1 MTPLFRSGLFVL
13 LFLFCWSSTVSAILF
28 ERRKTFESELSW
40 FVYPVVGSIPGVQDF
55 YGLGGS
61 VSGIAGSESDIT
73 IISLRGKAEYFDD
86 DFQID
91 IFSIFDIP
99 LFSNH
104 LTFTWFSTKIRN
116 AGWPEGE
123 RGIDSDPN
131 SMYYL
136 LASEVDASGG
146 EISVN
151 VLANQLEFY
160 YAYSDASVKPYGLVD
175 PNGTFYNTQT
185 AGIIESPRGYR
196 YGLYLDDT
204 DNRRDPRIG
213 YRFQYEKWGQPSS
226 RAGNSEYFQ
235 EDYNLSAYIPV
246 LAEGKGV
253 LVLNQFYGSST
264 VIKKGTI
271 DQNQFLCNNIE
282 VPGCQSILDEL
293 YARQVA
299 EAENGKATSLGGTN
313 RLRGYSTNRFYDS
326 YTNFR
331 GAEFRWYVH
340 EVQQA
345 FNFFFEKGTFAGLQL
360 AFFYEQG
367 TVSPDKASLWKNMRS
382 SYGAG
387 TRFIFNTIIV
397 RIDRGF
403 GKEGGE
409 TTFFVGYPF

>member
-1 MTPLFRSGLFVL
+1 MKLLFRRVIFVL
-13 LFLFCWSSTVSAILF
+13 LFLFCWSSTASAILF
-28 ERRKTFESELSW
+28 ERRKTFESEISW

-55 YGLGGS
+55 YGLGGT
-61 VSGIAGSESDIT
+61 VSGIGGSESDIT
-73 IISLRGKAEYFDD
+73 AISLRGKAEYFDD

-91 IFSIFDIP
+91 ILSIFDIP
-99 LFSNH
+99 LFTNH
-104 LTFTWFSTKIRN
+104 LTFTWFTTKIRN

-123 RGIDSDPN
+123 RGIDSDPD

-136 LASEVDASGG
+136 LASNVDASGG

-151 VLANQLEFY
+151 VLENQLEFY

-175 PNGTFYNTQT
+175 PNGTFYNAQN
-185 AGIIESPRGYR
+185 AEIIENPRGYR

-235 EDYNLSAYIPV
+235 EDYNLSGYIPV

-253 LVLNQFYGSST
+253 LVLNQFFGSST
-264 VIKKGTI
+264 VIKKGTV
-271 DQNQFLCNNIE
+271 DQSLYVCNNTLK
-282 VPGCQSILDEL
+282 PGCQALLDEL

-340 EVQQA
+340 EVQEA
-345 FNFFFEKGTFAGLQL
+345 FNYFLEKGTFAGLQL

>member
-1 MTPLFRSGLFVL
+1 MTPLFRRGLFVL
-13 LFLFCWSSTVSAILF
+13 LFIFCWSTTTSAILF

-55 YGLGGS
+55 YGLGGT
-61 VSGIAGSESDIT
+61 VSGIGGSESDIT
-73 IISLRGKAEYFDD
+73 VISLRGKAEYFDD

-99 LFSNH
+99 LFTNH

-175 PNGTFYNTQT
+175 PNGTFYNAQN

-226 RAGNSEYFQ
+226 RAGNSEYYQ
-235 EDYNLSAYIPV
+235 EDYNLTGYIPV
-246 LAEGKGV
+246 LDEGKGV

-271 DQNQFLCNNIE
+271 DQSQFFCNNIE
-282 VPGCQSILDEL
+282 APGCQAILDEL

-345 FNFFFEKGTFAGLQL
+345 FNYFLEKGTFAGLQL

>member
-1 MTPLFRSGLFVL
+1 MKLLFRRVIFVL
-13 LFLFCWSSTVSAILF
+13 LFLFCWSSTASAILF
-28 ERRKTFESELSW
+28 ERRKTFESEISW

-55 YGLGGS
+55 YGLGGT
-61 VSGIAGSESDIT
+61 VSGIGGSESDIT
-73 IISLRGKAEYFDD
+73 AISLRGKAEYFDD
-86 DFQID
+86 DFKID
-91 IFSIFDIP
+91 ILSIFDIP
-99 LFSNH
+99 LFTNH
-104 LTFTWFSTKIRN
+104 LTFTWFTTKIRN

-123 RGIDSDPN
+123 RGIDSDPD

-136 LASEVDASGG
+136 LASNVDASGG

-151 VLANQLEFY
+151 VLENQLEFY

-175 PNGTFYNTQT
+175 PNGTFSNAQN
-185 AGIIESPRGYR
+185 AEIIESPRGYR

-235 EDYNLSAYIPV
+235 EDYNLSGYIPV

-253 LVLNQFYGSST
+253 LVLNQFFGSST
-264 VIKKGTI
+264 VIKKGTV
-271 DQNQFLCNNIE
+271 DQSLYVCNNTLK
-282 VPGCQSILDEL
+282 PGCQALLDEL

-313 RLRGYSTNRFYDS
+313 RLRGYRTNRFYDS

-340 EVQQA
+340 EVQEA
-345 FNFFFEKGTFAGLQL
+345 FNYFLEKGTFAGLQL
-360 AFFYEQG
+360 AFFYEHG

>member
-1 MTPLFRSGLFVL
+1 MTPLFRRGLFVL
-13 LFLFCWSSTVSAILF
+13 LFIFCWSTTTSAILF

-55 YGLGGS
+55 YGLGGT
-61 VSGIAGSESDIT
+61 VSGIGGSESDIT
-73 IISLRGKAEYFDD
+73 VISLRGKAEYFDD

-99 LFSNH
+99 LFTNH

-123 RGIDSDPN
+123 RGIDSDPD

-175 PNGTFYNTQT
+175 PNGTFYNTQN

-235 EDYNLSAYIPV
+235 EDYNLSGYIPV
-246 LAEGKGV
+246 LSEGKGV

-271 DQNQFLCNNIE
+271 DQSQFFCNNIE
-282 VPGCQSILDEL
+282 APGCQAILDEL

-345 FNFFFEKGTFAGLQL
+345 FNFFLEKGTFAGLQL

>member
-1 MTPLFRSGLFVL
+1 MKTFFRSSLFVL
-13 LFLFCWSSTVSAILF
+13 LFFFAWSSSTQALLF
-28 ERRKTFESELSW
+28 ERRKTFDSEIAW
-40 FVYPVVGSIPGVQDF
+40 FIYPVVGSIPGVQDF
-55 YGLGGS
+55 YGLGGT
-61 VSGIAGSESDIT
+61 VSGIGGSESDIT
-73 IISLRGKAEYFDD
+73 AISLRGKAEYFDD

-91 IFSIFDIP
+91 ILSIFDIP
-99 LFSNH
+99 LFTEH

-116 AGWPEGE
+116 AGWPEGD
-123 RGIDSDPN
+123 RGIDSDPD

-136 LASEVDASGG
+136 LASNVDASGG

-151 VLANQLEFY
+151 VLENQLEFY

-175 PNGTFYNTQT
+175 PNGTFYNAQN
-185 AGIIESPRGYR
+185 AEIIESPRGYR

-213 YRFQYEKWGQPSS
+213 YRIQYEKWGQPSS

-253 LVLNQFYGSST
+253 LVLNQFFGSST
-264 VIKKGTI
+264 VIKKGTV
-271 DQNQFLCNNIE
+271 DQSLYVCNDTIK
-282 VPGCQSILDEL
+282 PGCQTLLDEL

-313 RLRGYSTNRFYDS
+313 RLRGYRTNRFYDS

-340 EVQQA
+340 EVQEA
-345 FNFFFEKGTFAGLQL
+345 FNYFLEKGTFAGLQL

-397 RIDRGF
+397 RVDRGF
-403 GKEGGE
+403 GNEGGE

>member
-1 MTPLFRSGLFVL
+1 MKLLFRRVIFVL
-13 LFLFCWSSTVSAILF
+13 LFLFCWSSTASAILF
-28 ERRKTFESELSW
+28 ERRKTFESEISW

-55 YGLGGS
+55 YGLGGT
-61 VSGIAGSESDIT
+61 VSGIGGSESDIT
-73 IISLRGKAEYFDD
+73 AISLRGKAEYFDD

-91 IFSIFDIP
+91 ILSIFDIP
-99 LFSNH
+99 LFTNH
-104 LTFTWFSTKIRN
+104 LTLTWFTTKIRN

-123 RGIDSDPN
+123 RGIDSDPD

-136 LASEVDASGG
+136 LASNVDASGG

-151 VLANQLEFY
+151 VLENQLEFY

-175 PNGTFYNTQT
+175 PNGTFYNAQN
-185 AGIIESPRGYR
+185 AEIIESPRGYR

-235 EDYNLSAYIPV
+235 EDYNLSGYIPV

-253 LVLNQFYGSST
+253 LVLNQFFGSST
-264 VIKKGTI
+264 VIKKGTV
-271 DQNQFLCNNIE
+271 DQSLYVCNNTLK
-282 VPGCQSILDEL
+282 PGCQALLDEL

-313 RLRGYSTNRFYDS
+313 RLRGYRTNRFYDS

-340 EVQQA
+340 EVQEA
-345 FNFFFEKGTFAGLQL
+345 FNYFLEKGTFAGLQL

>member
-1 MTPLFRSGLFVL
+1 MNPLFRRVIFLL

-28 ERRKTFESELSW
+28 ERRKTFESEISW
-40 FVYPVVGSIPGVQDF
+40 FVYPIIGSIPGVQDF
-55 YGLGGS
+55 YGLGGT
-61 VSGIAGSESDIT
+61 VSGIGGTESDIT
-73 IISLRGKAEYFDD
+73 VISLKGKAEYFED

-99 LFSNH
+99 LFTEH

-123 RGIDSDPN
+123 RGIDSSPD

-136 LASEVDASGG
+136 LASKVDASGG
-146 EISVN
+146 ELSVN
-151 VLANQLEFY
+151 VLENQLELY
-160 YAYSDASVKPYGLVD
+160 YAYTDASVQPYGLVD
-175 PNGTFYNTQT
+175 PNGTFYNAQN

-235 EDYNLSAYIPV
+235 EDYNLSGYIPI

-253 LVLNQFYGSST
+253 LVLNQFFGSST

-271 DQNQFLCNNIE
+271 DQSQFVCDNTLK
-282 VPGCQSILDEL
+282 PGCQVILDEL

-340 EVQQA
+340 EVQEA
-345 FNFFFEKGTFAGLQL
+345 FNFILEKGTFAGLQL

>member
-73 IISLRGKAEYFDD
+73 IISLRGKAQYFDD

-175 PNGTFYNTQT
+175 PNGTFYNAQN

-235 EDYNLSAYIPV
+235 EDYNLSGYIPV

-271 DQNQFLCNNIE
+271 DQSQFFCNNIE
-282 VPGCQSILDEL
+282 APGCQAILDEL

>member
-1 MTPLFRSGLFVL
+1 MTPLFRRGLFAL
-13 LFLFCWSSTVSAILF
+13 LFLFCWSSTASAILF

-55 YGLGGS
+55 YGLGGT
-61 VSGIAGSESDIT
+61 VSGIGGSESDIT
-73 IISLRGKAEYFDD
+73 AISLRGKAEYFDD

-99 LFSNH
+99 LFTNH

-123 RGIDSDPN
+123 RGIDSDPD

-136 LASEVDASGG
+136 LASNVDASGG
-146 EISVN
+146 ELSVN
-151 VLANQLEFY
+151 VLENQLEFY

-175 PNGTFYNTQT
+175 PNGTFYNTQN

-196 YGLYLDDT
+196 FGLYLDDT

-213 YRFQYEKWGQPSS
+213 YRFQYEKWGQPSTRS
-226 RAGNSEYFQ
+226 GNSEYFQ
-235 EDYNLSAYIPV
+235 EDYNLSGYIPV

-253 LVLNQFYGSST
+253 LVLNQFFGSST

-271 DQNQFLCNNIE
+271 DQSQFVCDNVLK
-282 VPGCQSILDEL
+282 PGCQAILDEL

-340 EVQQA
+340 EVQEA
-345 FNFFFEKGTFAGLQL
+345 FNFILEKGTFAGLQL

>member
-1 MTPLFRSGLFVL
+1 MKLLFRRVIFVL
-13 LFLFCWSSTVSAILF
+13 LFLFCWSSTASAILF
-28 ERRKTFESELSW
+28 ERRKTFESEISW

-55 YGLGGS
+55 YGLGGT
-61 VSGIAGSESDIT
+61 VSGIGGSESDIT
-73 IISLRGKAEYFDD
+73 AISLRGKAEYFDD

-91 IFSIFDIP
+91 ILSIFDIP
-99 LFSNH
+99 LFTNH
-104 LTFTWFSTKIRN
+104 LTFTWFTTKIRN

-123 RGIDSDPN
+123 RGIDSDPD

-136 LASEVDASGG
+136 LASNVDASGG

-151 VLANQLEFY
+151 VLENQLEFY

-175 PNGTFYNTQT
+175 PNGTFYNAQN
-185 AGIIESPRGYR
+185 AEIIESPRGYR

-235 EDYNLSAYIPV
+235 EDYNLSGYIPV

-253 LVLNQFYGSST
+253 LVLNQFFGSST
-264 VIKKGTI
+264 VIKKGTV
-271 DQNQFLCNNIE
+271 DQSLYVCNNTLK
-282 VPGCQSILDEL
+282 PGCQALLDEL

-340 EVQQA
+340 EVQEA
-345 FNFFFEKGTFAGLQL
+345 FNYFLEKGTFAGLQL

>member
-1 MTPLFRSGLFVL
+1 MKLLFRRVIFVL
-13 LFLFCWSSTVSAILF
+13 LFLFCWSSTASAILF
-28 ERRKTFESELSW
+28 ERRKTFESEISW

-55 YGLGGS
+55 YGLGGT
-61 VSGIAGSESDIT
+61 VSGIGGSESDIT
-73 IISLRGKAEYFDD
+73 AISLRGKAEYFDD

-91 IFSIFDIP
+91 ILSIFDIP
-99 LFSNH
+99 LFTEH

-123 RGIDSDPN
+123 RGIDSDPD

-136 LASEVDASGG
+136 LASNVDASGG

-151 VLANQLEFY
+151 VLENQLEFY

-175 PNGTFYNTQT
+175 PNGTFYNAQN
-185 AGIIESPRGYR
+185 AEIIENPRGYR

-235 EDYNLSAYIPV
+235 EDYNLSGYIPV

-253 LVLNQFYGSST
+253 LVLNQFFGSST
-264 VIKKGTI
+264 VIKKGTV
-271 DQNQFLCNNIE
+271 DQSLYVCNNTLK
-282 VPGCQSILDEL
+282 PGCQALLDEL

-340 EVQQA
+340 EVQEA
-345 FNFFFEKGTFAGLQL
+345 FNFILEKGTFAGLQL

>member
-40 FVYPVVGSIPGVQDF
+40 FVYPVVGSIPGVQEF

-61 VSGIAGSESDIT
+61 VSGIEGSESDIT
-73 IISLRGKAEYFDD
+73 IISLRGKAKYFDD

-131 SMYYL
+131 STYYL
-136 LASEVDASGG
+136 LASNVDSSGG

-151 VLANQLEFY
+151 ILANQLEFY

-175 PNGTFYNTQT
+175 PNGTFYNAQN

-235 EDYNLSAYIPV
+235 EDYNLSGYIPV

-271 DQNQFLCNNIE
+271 DQSQFFCNNIE
-282 VPGCQSILDEL
+282 APGCQAILDEL

-331 GAEFRWYVH
+331 GAEFRSYVH

-345 FNFFFEKGTFAGLQL
+345 FNYFLEKGTFAGFQL

-409 TTFFVGYPF
+409 TSFFVGYPF